1 MSIDVDPFI
10 LCLLQKQ
17 LQIFQIMSCHN
28 NKRTFFHFHGYFSR
42 PRISIG
48 FCVCLIQQGHT
59 LQIDLPHLQNY
70 RKEFFHCI
78 FIAHS
83 EQCLTEKLIHF
94 PVLVSQNSGMVGVC
108 SHSPDSEKDQ
118 RFQGTDIFLGF
129 PDFFHIKIIILTP
142 GCPAA
147 AALRHQSFF
156 FFFHRFDLSLN
167 SLIIKA
173 YICHCGKQAFNEYF
187 VSVFIWFCISSCSS
201 GQSH

>member
-17 LQIFQIMSCHN
+17 LQIFQIMACHN
-28 NKRTFFHFHGYFSR
+28 NKRTFFHFHGYFGR

-48 FCVCLIQQGHT
+48 FCVCPVQQRHT
-59 LQIDLPHLQNY
+59 LQIDLPDLQNY
-70 RKEFFHCI
+70 RKKFFHCV

-94 PVLVSQNSGMVGVC
+94 PIPVSQNSGMISICG
-108 SHSPDSEKDQ
+108 HSPDPEKYQ
-118 RFQGTDIFLGF
+118 RFQRADIFLGF
-129 PDFFHIKIIILTP
+129 PDLFHIKIIVLSA
-142 GCPAA
+142 GRPAA
-147 AALRHQSFF
+147 AALRHQSLLFSS
-156 FFFHRFDLSLN
+156 HCFDLSPD

-173 YICHCGKQAFNEYF
+173 YICHCGKQAFNEYLI
-187 VSVFIWFCISSCSS
+187 SVFIRFCISSGSS